1 MNWMIDGLYGD
12 LYRQAMG
19 YPQLQPHDEWEIER
33 NRKALAAPTQQLADR
48 FPALIRS
55 WTGRLASLVGGITTT
70 QHSLERKVS

>member
-1 MNWMIDGLYGD
+1 MNWMIDGAHGD

-19 YPQLQPHDEWEIER
+19 YPKLQPHDEWEIER
-33 NRKALAAPTQQLADR
+33 NRKAPAVSTQQLAAG

-55 WTGRLASLVGGITTT
+55 WTGRLASQVRGITAT